1 MIKTIIFDLGK
12 VLIPF
17 DFSRGYRGMEELSGL
32 PAVEIRARIAS
43 TDLVH
48 RLECGLIEPADF
60 VGQLSGLLGFEIG
73 YDRFAGIWSSIFL
86 PGTLLP
92 DSLIEA
98 LHRNYRMLVLSNT
111 NAIHFAMVREHYPI
125 LRHFDHYTLSHEV
138 NAMKPDPRIYK
149 AVLAEARCLPRECF
163 YTDDIADYVE
173 AAKEHGID
181 AVQFESQTQI
191 ESAMQDRGIVW

>member
-1 MIKTIIFDLGK
+1 VIKTIIFDLGK

-17 DFSRGYRGMEELSGL
+17 DFSRGYKGMEELSGL
-32 PAVEIRARIAS
+32 PAAEIRTRIAS

-48 RLECGLIEPADF
+48 RLECGLIEPAAF
-60 VGQLSGLLGFEIG
+60 VRQLSALLGCEVG
-73 YDRFAGIWSSIFL
+73 YDRFAEIWSSIFL

-98 LHRNYRMLVLSNT
+98 LHRKYRMLVLSNT
-111 NAIHFAMVREHYPI
+111 NAIHFEMVREHYPI

-138 NAMKPDPRIYK
+138 QAMKPDPRIYR
-149 AVLAEARCLPRECF
+149 AVLAEARCLPGECF

-173 AAKEHGID
+173 AAKGHGID
-181 AVQFESQTQI
+181 AVLFQSQRQI
-191 ESAMQDRGIVW
+191 EAEMQDRGIVW